1 MSDKGNTIDMD
12 KLINTLCD
20 SNKDKQDKIDS
31 LECDLSIAEN
41 KIEELED
48 KMNEMTKDL
57 KNIKG
62 TVSIYDYEPPDD
74 NYDNIKRIVDKY

>member
-1 MSDKGNTIDMD
+1 MKQMSDKGNTIDMD

-31 LECDLSIAEN
+31 LECDLSIAED

-48 KMNEMTKDL
+48 KMNEMNKDL
-57 KNIKG
+57 KRIKG
-62 TVSIYDYEPPDD
+62 IISPSYQEYIND
-74 NYDNIKRIVDKY
+74 IKQITKKY